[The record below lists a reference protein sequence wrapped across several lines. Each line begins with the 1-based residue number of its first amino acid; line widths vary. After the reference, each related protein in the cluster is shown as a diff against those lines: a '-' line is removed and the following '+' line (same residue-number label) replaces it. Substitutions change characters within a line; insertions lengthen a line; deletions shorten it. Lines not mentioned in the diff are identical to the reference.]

1 MHLEIPYKKEFFDQI
16 KSVVPNKE
24 RSWNRSR
31 DQYWISDLYLDEVDN
46 LIFDYFGKYG
56 EGRE

>member
-1 MHLEIPYKKEFFDQI
+1 MHLEIPYKKEFYDQI
-16 KSVVPNKE
+16 KYIVPYEE

-46 LIFDYFGKYG
+46 LIFDHFGQYG
-56 EGRE
+56 EGRD